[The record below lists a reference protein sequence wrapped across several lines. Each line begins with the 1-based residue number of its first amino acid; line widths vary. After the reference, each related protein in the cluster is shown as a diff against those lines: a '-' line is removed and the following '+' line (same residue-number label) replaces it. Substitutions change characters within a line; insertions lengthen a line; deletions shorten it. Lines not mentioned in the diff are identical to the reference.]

1 MVMEPTQSPARIR
14 PRPESLDERWQA
26 IAVGFLVEKARR
38 TGSRRTTEVYGRT
51 VARFLR
57 TIDDP
62 AAATP
67 FDVHRFAYGFVAGGV
82 PPSPSTVL
90 GRLAAV
96 SGFYDFACRMEVLG
110 RNPGANVRRPQSR
123 AAPPRG
129 LTISEV
135 TRLLAAIP
143 DTPAGL
149 FDRAIIVTGL
159 LTGLRRSE
167 LVGLRLVETAP
178 GQAARYEVRTKGG
191 GVRRRE
197 LPAPAWRAIEAARA
211 ARLGQ
216 IRPGSELAFPIS
228 AATLYAH
235 LRRHS
240 EAAGLGRVS
249 PHVLRHTAAKLR
261 RQAGATI
268 EDVSMML
275 GHRSIATTATY
286 LRRLEDER
294 DDGWSGVAQA
304 IGLCGQGPDAVGG
317 DETRAG
323 SQTRLRPIQAVR
335 QGGCANSRPATLSG
349 GVHAPLPGRESTS
362 GEERHRSTGAARRRA
377 RRGRAARSR
386 RTRAASERSPLRGAA
401 SALHGG
407 VVLADPSAQ
416 RCG

>member
-1 MVMEPTQSPARIR
+1 MEPTKSPVRIR
-14 PRPESLDERWQA
+14 QRPESFDERWQS
-26 IAVGFLVEKARR
+26 IAVGFLIEKARR

-57 TIDDP
+57 TVDDP

-67 FDVHRFAYGFVAGGV
+67 FDIHRFAYGFVAGGV
-82 PPSPSTVL
+82 APSSSTVL

-96 SGFYDFACRMEVLG
+96 SGFYDFACRMELLEK
-110 RNPGANVRRPQSR
+110 NPAANVGRPQAR
-123 AAPPRG
+123 PAPPRG
-129 LTISEV
+129 LTLPEV

-143 DTPAGL
+143 NTPAGL
-149 FDRAIIVTGL
+149 FDRAIIVTAL
-159 LTGLRRSE
+159 LTGLRRTE

-197 LPAPAWRAIEAARA
+197 LPAPAWQAIEAARA
-211 ARLGQ
+211 AQ
-216 IRPGSELAFPIS
+216 NAQVRPGSELAFPIS

-261 RQAGATI
+261 RQAGAMI
-268 EDVSMML
+268 EDVSMLL

-294 DDGWSGVAQA
+294 DDGWSAVAQA

-317 DETRAG
+317 NETRAG
-323 SQTRLRPIQAVR
+323 SQTRLRPIQAIR
-335 QGGCANSRPATLSG
+335 QGGCANNRPAFWIG
-349 GVHAPLPGRESTS
+349 GVYAPLPGRDPTS
-362 GEERHRSTGAARRRA
+362 GDERDRSARATRRRA
-377 RRGRAARSR
+377 RRGRQARSR
-386 RTRAASERSPLRGAA
+386 RTRTASEL
-401 SALHGG
+401 SAL
-407 VVLADPSAQ
+407 
-416 RCG
+416 RRTT